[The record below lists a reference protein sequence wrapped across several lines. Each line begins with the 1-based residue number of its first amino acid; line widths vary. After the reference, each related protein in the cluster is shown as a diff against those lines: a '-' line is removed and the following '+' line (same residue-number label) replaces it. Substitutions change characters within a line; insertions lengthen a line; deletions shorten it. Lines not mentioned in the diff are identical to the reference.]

1 MEFTRTD
8 LDSEA
13 IKPEICSIKPVTR
26 GLNADNFP
34 SKRLPY
40 FGIVH
45 RDGKTP
51 SFVFF
56 EVSASFEVPVSA
68 SNCAEYHRKWRVGRV
83 QRERSIVCH
92 LILTWFLIDC

>member
-56 EVSASFEVPVSA
+56 EIRQALKSLCQHPT
-68 SNCAEYHRKWRVGRV
+68 V
-83 QRERSIVCH
+83 QSI
-92 LILTWFLIDC
+92 IENGE